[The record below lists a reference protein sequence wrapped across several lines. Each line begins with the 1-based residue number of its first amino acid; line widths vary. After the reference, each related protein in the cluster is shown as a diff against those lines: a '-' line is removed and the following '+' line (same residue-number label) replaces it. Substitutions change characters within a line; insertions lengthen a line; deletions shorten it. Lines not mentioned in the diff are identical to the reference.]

1 MAESEL
7 YPQITR
13 LIRKLSVYTIYG
25 YRLYVIQLISRLL
38 RPARPI
44 PKKNLLYCPHR
55 RFSYLLIIYSYCKT
69 DLPLKA
75 QILAP
80 F

>member
-13 LIRKLSVYTIYG
+13 LIRNLSIYTIYG
-25 YRLYVIQLISRLL
+25 YRLYVIQLIIRLSRPVGLL
-38 RPARPI
+38 S
-44 PKKNLLYCPHR
+44 KTSCKVHTGG
-55 RFSYLLIIYSYCKT
+55 FSYLLIIYSYCKT